1 MNQTDYLALGMG
13 GPTLLMHD
21 GDACVNIRGF
31 AVQALEDCVFSR
43 FDLNTFPFVVTT
55 GSSDYIESSTHG
67 SDLVTLTA
75 HEFATGDKVVLK
87 ANGATLPTALFD
99 NQIYY
104 IVKASADTVKFA
116 LSYSNAIAGTVV
128 NTTGDGTGLTAATI
142 TKVIDDNA
150 ANHSSGGGSQSTF
163 TITGLTALEITKHV
177 DGNTDMFDTDG
188 DEDVKIPKGM
198 TVYLPVTGIT
208 LTTGACIVYTRK

>member
-21 GDACVNIRGF
+21 GDACANIRGF
-31 AVQALEDCVFSR
+31 AVQALEDCVFSQ

-75 HEFATGDKVVLK
+75 HEFATGDKILLK

-99 NQIYY
+99 DQIYY
-104 IVKASADTVKFA
+104 IVKASDDTVKFA
-116 LSYSNAIAGTVV
+116 LSHANAIAGTVV
-128 NTTGDGTGLTAATI
+128 NTTGDGSGLTAATI
-142 TKVIDDNA
+142 TKVIDDNL
-150 ANHSSGGGSQSTF
+150 ANHGSIYNQATF
-163 TITGLTALEITKHV
+163 TITGATALEITKHV

-188 DEDVKIPKGM
+188 AEDVKIPKGM
-198 TVYLPVTGIT
+198 TVYLPVSDIT

>member
-21 GDACVNIRGF
+21 GDACANIRGF
-31 AVQALEDCVFSR
+31 AVQALEDCVFSQ

-75 HEFATGDKVVLK
+75 HTFKTGDKVLLK

-99 NQIYY
+99 DQIYY
-104 IVKASADTVKFA
+104 IVKASANTVKFA
-116 LSYSNAIAGTVV
+116 LSYANAIAGTVI
-128 NTTGDGTGLTAATI
+128 NTTGDGSGLTTATI
-142 TKVIDDNA
+142 TKVIDDNL
-150 ANHSSGGGSQSTF
+150 ANHGSGSNQSTF

-188 DEDVKIPKGM
+188 AEDVKIPKGI
-198 TVYLPVTGIT
+198 TVYLPVTAIT

>member
-21 GDACVNIRGF
+21 GDACRDIRGF
-31 AVQALEDCVFSR
+31 AVQALEDCVFSQ

-75 HEFATGDKVVLK
+75 HEFRTGDKVLLK
-87 ANGATLPTALFD
+87 ANGATLPSGLFD
-99 NQIYY
+99 DQIYY
-104 IVKASADTVKFA
+104 VVKASADTIKFS
-116 LSYSNAIAGTVV
+116 LSYPNAIAGTVI
-128 NTTGDGTGLTAATI
+128 NTTNDGSGLTTATI
-142 TKVIDDNA
+142 TKVIDDNQSKHGSGDNKPA
-150 ANHSSGGGSQSTF
+150 FTISGGSS
-163 TITGLTALEITKHV
+163 LEITKHV

-188 DEDVKIPKGM
+188 AEDVKIPKGM
-198 TVYLPVTGIT
+198 TVYLPVTAIT

>member
-21 GDACVNIRGF
+21 GDACRDIRGF
-31 AVQALEDCVFSR
+31 AVQALEDCVFSQ

-75 HEFATGDKVVLK
+75 HEFRTGDKVLLK
-87 ANGATLPTALFD
+87 ANGATLPSGLFD
-99 NQIYY
+99 DQIYY
-104 IVKASADTVKFA
+104 VVKASADTVKFA
-116 LSYSNAIAGTVV
+116 LSYVNAVAGTVI
-128 NTTGDGTGLTAATI
+128 NTTGDGSGLTAATI
-142 TKVIDDNA
+142 TKVIDDNL
-150 ANHSSGGGSQSTF
+150 ANHGSGSNQSTF

-188 DEDVKIPKGM
+188 AEDVKIPKGM
-198 TVYLPVTGIT
+198 TVYLPVTDIT

>member
-21 GDACVNIRGF
+21 GDACANIRGF
-31 AVQALEDCVFSR
+31 AVQALEDCVFSQ

-55 GSSDYIESSTHG
+55 GSSDNVEAATHG
-67 SDLVTLTA
+67 DETLTLTA
-75 HEFATGDKVVLK
+75 HTFKTGDKILLQ
-87 ANGATLPTALFD
+87 ANGATLPTGFFD

-104 IVKASADTVKFA
+104 VINNTANTIELA
-116 LSYSNAIAGTVV
+116 LSMTNAMAGTGITISD
-128 NTTGDGTGLTAATI
+128 NGSGLTTATI
-142 TKVIDDNA
+142 TKVIDDNL
-150 ANHSSGGGSQSTF
+150 ANHGSGSNQATF
-163 TITGLTALEITKHV
+163 TITGATALEITKHV

-188 DEDVKIPKGM
+188 AEDVKIPKGM
-198 TVYLPVTGIT
+198 TVYLPVTTIT

>member
-21 GDACVNIRGF
+21 GDACANIRGF
-31 AVQALEDCVFSR
+31 AVQALEDCVFSQ

-75 HEFATGDKVVLK
+75 HEFRTGDKVLLK
-87 ANGATLPTALFD
+87 ANGATLPSGLFD
-99 NQIYY
+99 DQIYY
-104 IVKASADTVKFA
+104 VVKASADTIKFS
-116 LSYSNAIAGTVV
+116 LSYTDAVAGTVI
-128 NTTGDGTGLTAATI
+128 NTTGDGSGLTAATI
-142 TKVIDDNA
+142 TKVIDDNL
-150 ANHSSGGGSQSTF
+150 ANHGSGSNQSTF

-188 DEDVKIPKGM
+188 AEDVKIPKGM
-198 TVYLPVTGIT
+198 TVYLPVTDIT